1 MEVDFGKTP
10 DGKYQ
15 QRHWPQLMHRKI
27 TADLLDELQ
36 DTYPQFHFEI
46 MTIFEKSSHA
56 GGDHSR
62 VDPSR
67 VRIFTDTDGVVIKIP
82 VNG

>member
-27 TADLLDELQ
+27 TLELLDNLQ
-36 DTYPQFHFEI
+36 ETYPQFHFQI
-46 MTIFEKSSHA
+46 MTIFEKPSH
-56 GGDHSR
+56 DSTNR

-67 VRIFTDTDGVVIKIP
+67 VRIFTDTDGVVIRIP
-82 VNG
+82 TNG

>member
-1 MEVDFGKTP
+1 MQVDFGKTA

-27 TADLLDELQ
+27 TAGLLDDLQ
-36 DTYPQFHFEI
+36 DTYPLFHFEI
-46 MTIFEKSSHA
+46 MTIFEKPSCSYEQ
-56 GGDHSR
+56 

-67 VRIFTDTDGVVIKIP
+67 VRIYTDTDGVVIRIP
-82 VNG
+82 TNG